1 MGWIR
6 RADSSWRC
14 NVQVVQVERAGRGL
28 SLQDDAGRLDL
39 VGKAFKTT
47 GEIADIDDLK
57 KALASW
63 ILCFS
68 LF

>member
-1 MGWIR
+1 M
-6 RADSSWRC
+6 
-14 NVQVVQVERAGRGL
+14 QVVQVERAGRGL